1 MLDVCPAVL
10 TRAGAMPKRDTA
22 AVLRS
27 FSYPAEPP
35 SGTCGPDFL
44 LCFTRRQYQNTV
56 ESAYGLLP
64 RPPQTPAARFKRL
77 YRK

>member
-1 MLDVCPAVL
+1 VI
-10 TRAGAMPKRDTA
+10 TA
-22 AVLRS
+22 ARLTKPVAAPFILRRTAAHAQCCGA
-27 FSYPAEPP
+27 YPLVSSTP
-35 SGTCGPDFL
+35 SE
-44 LCFTRRQYQNTV
+44 YQNTI